1 MSKTAITG
9 PWFQSTKD
17 RLEET
22 KELMKN
28 RGKKDG
34 LDPTL
39 YEKEYQEKYC
49 DRVSYNVT
57 GTVRRYPNQIT
68 VRDKTLVIPCEDGR
82 MVNRL
87 RNNGYDAWGCDVSE
101 FAINEAGKGTAWKK
115 KIQPYIFLDN
125 ILDTKIEENS
135 YDTIVCRYLGEH
147 FEDDQIEIFL
157 DNIHKITKRFVY
169 FGITSIKSPHFYLD
183 DTHVAEYDLKQW
195 EEILTRN
202 NRFEIY
208 KRKPTSEEWLLK
220 VIKDR
225 PQVEEFIPNED
236 ILPIGHHYL
245 GDFQGI
251 RKSDLND
258 EDFLKGLVEDSVVKA
273 SCKIINTASYKYFP
287 YGISVVCL
295 LEESHVSI
303 HTYPEYG
310 MCFIDIF
317 TCGEEATPKIAM
329 DHLQEVLAPTNVSV
343 KEIIRG
349 KNDRR

>member
-115 KIQPYIFLDN
+115 KIQP
-125 ILDTKIEENS
+125 
-135 YDTIVCRYLGEH
+135 
-147 FEDDQIEIFL
+147 
-157 DNIHKITKRFVY
+157 
-169 FGITSIKSPHFYLD
+169 
-183 DTHVAEYDLKQW
+183 
-195 EEILTRN
+195 
-202 NRFEIY
+202 
-208 KRKPTSEEWLLK
+208 
-220 VIKDR
+220 
-225 PQVEEFIPNED
+225 
-236 ILPIGHHYL
+236 
-245 GDFQGI
+245 
-251 RKSDLND
+251 
-258 EDFLKGLVEDSVVKA
+258 
-273 SCKIINTASYKYFP
+273 
-287 YGISVVCL
+287 
-295 LEESHVSI
+295 
-303 HTYPEYG
+303 
-310 MCFIDIF
+310 
-317 TCGEEATPKIAM
+317 
-329 DHLQEVLAPTNVSV
+329 
-343 KEIIRG
+343 
-349 KNDRR
+349 